1 MKEFIKRL
9 TNTGTLI
16 SVVSLIGLILM
27 QFGVKVDIDW
37 LDTTIKLI
45 CALGIALGVLNN
57 PTTPGID
64 NPTKEKEYGRN

>member
-1 MKEFIKRL
+1 MKELIKRL

-16 SVVSLIGLILM
+16 SVVSLVGLLLI
-27 QFGVKVDIDW
+27 QFGIKVDTQW

-57 PTTPGID
+57 PTTAGID
-64 NPTKEKEYGRN
+64 NPTKEKKNGRN

>member
-16 SVVSLIGLILM
+16 SVVSLAGLILI
-27 QFGVKVDIDW
+27 QFGIKVNIEW

-57 PTTPGID
+57 PTTPGLD
-64 NPTKEKEYGRN
+64 NPAKEKEYGRN